1 VRYVCHQTDSRIR
14 ISKLSLSVFCLS
26 RPAAPASGRGKSGA
40 KKPRFGGAKSF
51 HEPTPQTKRQTGVCT
66 PVPRCA
72 DRDRVSLCRADAVPP
87 HASLIAAYPAAAQG
101 AHTARPRHETFA
113 SSSPKKRPSPWGP
126 RNTTAELTDRCGCM
140 HGCSRTH
147 RHTGTQA
154 LTVTSLPKPR
164 WLLGSTSTPV
174 PHPPC
179 NVAVRWLSLQHQC
192 ARSLEHSTRPH
203 KQHDAI

>member
-154 LTVTSLPKPR
+154 HRHTGTNGNVPAQATMAPGIDFDPCTPPPMQCCCPMAEPAAPVCPLT
-164 WLLGSTSTPV
+164 
-174 PHPPC
+174 
-179 NVAVRWLSLQHQC
+179 
-192 ARSLEHSTRPH
+192 
-203 KQHDAI
+203 